1 MSGVKQMTG
10 VLMLLGLLA
19 ACDEGAPPPTG
30 SIEGTVSIG
39 GTGTDGVT
47 VTLSDGK
54 TATTAGGGAYRF
66 AGVEVGSYTVTIR
79 GYPSDAKF
87 DATQAS
93 AVIATANQVVRLN
106 FTGSYTSSIQGNVA
120 IEGWPLPG
128 VTVTLSGG
136 ATTQTSADG
145 SWAFTGLRAG
155 SYTVTISGYPYDV
168 SFEATQPAVI
178 TTANQVV
185 RLYFNGTYIRT
196 SQILGGVTV
205 AGEGLTGVTM
215 TASGVG
221 WSDRT
226 TQTNEDGLYVFTQLR
241 AGTYT
246 VAISG
251 FDNEA
256 YSFSSTSKSATM
268 TAGETAVV
276 NFTGTRR

>member
-1 MSGVKQMTG
+1 MTG

-66 AGVEVGSYTVTIR
+66 AGVEVGSYTVTIS

-93 AVIATANQVVRLN
+93 AVVATANQVVRLN
-106 FTGSYTSSIQGNVA
+106 FTGSYTSSIQGDVA
-120 IEGWPLPG
+120 IEGMPLPG

-136 ATTQTSADG
+136 TTTQTSADG

-196 SQILGGVTV
+196 SEILGSVTV
-205 AGEGLTGVTM
+205 AGDGLPGVTV
-215 TASGVG
+215 TASGG

-226 TQTNEDGLYVFTQLR
+226 TWSDSTTTQTEDGLYAFTGLR

-276 NFTGTRR
+276 NFTGMRR